1 MYSLLSRVLVVD
13 EKVVASKEF
22 CKKRD
27 VERGLPATMVD
38 SAVIG

>member
-13 EKVVASKEF
+13 EKVASKEF